1 MGNPAVWHFK
11 FKDKKSTGKAGEL
24 CDRGMKVQ
32 CPFWAKYCYMGLEET
47 LCFWWRSGL
56 NAPQRRA
63 MINTSTPLNEADGE
77 HQDDSTLVCGIVCGN
92 MLKITGIGVI

>member
-1 MGNPAVWHFK
+1 
-11 FKDKKSTGKAGEL
+11 
-24 CDRGMKVQ
+24 
-32 CPFWAKYCYMGLEET
+32 
-47 LCFWWRSGL
+47 
-56 NAPQRRA
+56 